1 MLSKGGRGKP
11 VLLALAL
18 VLYTLLGLL
27 TVNAVGPVGEV
38 ALGWSL
44 EAPPRVV
51 RSFEG
56 SLADGP
62 SFGPLKSSQVR
73 PLERLDLG
81 WTSLPLAV
89 NTYTG
94 GPPDWPARFAHRLG
108 GQRGAVA
115 LHLGLGALLLVLVHR
130 FLRFHGT
137 SGAGGLA
144 ALVLAADWSF
154 VFYRKVLGGTEVLL
168 MAAGLLLVWST
179 WSRRWGGGRHGSYAI
194 AAAVGLGLLAKVTFV
209 PTLLAWGLALILTRK
224 DKPKLKPP
232 APLPWPWMVG
242 IPVLLT
248 APLWITWLHHSL
260 AMPASGH
267 IQSHDFL
274 SLQLERSFSG
284 LTGLL
289 SGERTPARE
298 VPSSLVW
305 FLGDPLAWLDQ
316 AYGGEHPFTPTWP
329 RLVGWCILIAGSVL
343 EWLRPREDRAGALL
357 RIFSLFVPLQLLLIW
372 LANRDLHHLAQATP
386 MLAIWFGLAGTRL
399 LAVAVNPRNPLRG
412 LAAMALALP
421 LAIPGV
427 LLLMNTDAAVESGR
441 IPHFKA
447 SGQEDLVAMLRRH
460 PIAELRA
467 CDYDLYGMLEIQA
480 PEIRTLHAWGA
491 VSQTTDRNQAFA
503 DLLSLSSGQHLLLVR
518 PSAPMRYNLSPT
530 PSRLRKAQELSGT
543 TLVLAESL
551 SDAEGEWAWLYRV
564 YPPGSA
570 PLEQ

>member
-1 MLSKGGRGKP
+1 MLGKGGRGKP

-44 EAPPRVV
+44 GSPPMVL
-51 RSFEG
+51 RSFDGE
-56 SLADGP
+56 LAEGP
-62 SFGPLKSSQVR
+62 SLGPLKSSQVR
-73 PLERLDLG
+73 PLERIELG
-81 WTSLPLAV
+81 PLSLPLAV
-89 NTYTG
+89 NSYTG
-94 GPPDWPARFAHRLG
+94 GPPDWPARLAHAIA

-115 LHLGLGALLLVLVHR
+115 MHLVLGALLLGLVHR

-144 ALVLAADWSF
+144 VLVLAADWSF
-154 VFYRKVLGGTEVLL
+154 IFYRKVLGGTEILL

-194 AAAVGLGLLAKVTFV
+194 PVAVGLGLLAKITFL
-209 PTLLAWGLALILTRK
+209 PTLLAWGLALLLTRS

-232 APLPWPWMVG
+232 SPLPWAWMLG

-248 APLWITWLHHSL
+248 LPLWVTWLHHGL
-260 AMPASGH
+260 AMPEAGH

-284 LTGLL
+284 LSGLFTGD
-289 SGERTPARE
+289 RAPARE
-298 VPSSLVW
+298 VPSSLLW

-316 AYGGEHPFTPTWP
+316 AYGGTHQHVPVWP
-329 RLVGWCILIAGSVL
+329 RIVGGCILIGGSSL
-343 EWLRPREDRAGALL
+343 EWLRPREDRSGALL

-399 LAVAVNPRNPLRG
+399 LATGVNPRNPLRG
-412 LAAMALALP
+412 VAALTLALP
-421 LAIPGV
+421 LMIPGA
-427 LLLMNTDAAVESGR
+427 LALRHTDSAVESGR
-441 IPHFKA
+441 IPHFRA
-447 SGQEDLVAMLRRH
+447 QGQEALADMLRRNQVH
-460 PIAELRA
+460 TLRA
-467 CDYDLYGMLEIQA
+467 SDYDLYGMLEIQV
-480 PEIRTLHAWGA
+480 PEIRVLHGWGA
-491 VSQTTDRNQAFA
+491 ASHAANRTQAFA
-503 DLLSLSSGQHLLLVR
+503 DFLRLSTGHHLLLVR

-530 PSRLRKAQELSGT
+530 PSRLRKAQELCGC
-543 TLVLAESL
+543 TLLLADSL
-551 SDAEGEWAWLYRV
+551 SDAEGQWAWLYRV
-564 YPPGSA
+564 QPIALA
-570 PLEQ
+570 PLEE